1 MGTEDELRTCTSVLY
16 FLLYTIITDTFCQ
29 DCVFL
34 GCFAKKEAGIS
45 RQYGGIHFNQ
55 ETRMAVRLANRSQLW
70 LLPRGWPIFR
80 ALSNPDHRRSPISV
94 DQAPSSQDSRDPNSG
109 VCGDGDGSAS
119 RRSRGACASYDDCDA
134 SRRSRGACASC
145 GNQVGSASRHGHFPH
160 HPVFSPDLYRSVRK
174 PRQGSQS
181 VVQVLSYS
189 RS

>member
-16 FLLYTIITDTFCQ
+16 FLLYIIITDTFCQ

-34 GCFAKKEAGIS
+34 GCFLVYFRFIIPLLERNFPSILIFFLCLL
-45 RQYGGIHFNQ
+45 Y
-55 ETRMAVRLANRSQLW
+55 AVNGQ
-70 LLPRGWPIFR
+70 G
-80 ALSNPDHRRSPISV
+80 RSPIAV
-94 DQAPSSQDSRDPNSG
+94 DQAPSSQHSRDPNSG
-109 VCGDGDGSAS
+109 VCGDGDGSANHH
-119 RRSRGACASYDDCDA
+119 SRGAYASYDDCDA